1 MSSTAA
7 TAATRRSATATPTP
21 NTDRHTPHD
30 LGAALAA
37 LEADTVLCEAM
48 GPDLVKAFLTI
59 RKDEL
64 AKWQA
69 ADGTGMS
76 RSISAWELEH
86 YLPFF

>member
-1 MSSTAA
+1 MPS
-7 TAATRRSATATPTP
+7 P

-30 LGAALAA
+30 LGEALAA

-48 GPDLVKAFLTI
+48 GPDLVKAFLTL

-64 AKWQA
+64 AKWEA
-69 ADGTGMS
+69 ADGKWDVEV
-76 RSISAWELEH
+76 ISAWELEQ

>member
-1 MSSTAA
+1 MIAA
-7 TAATRRSATATPTP
+7 IRRSATATPSRTP
-21 NTDRHTPHD
+21 TATRLTISAH
-30 LGAALAA
+30 ALAA

-64 AKWQA
+64 AKWEA
-69 ADGTGMS
+69 ADGTWDLET
-76 RSISAWELEH
+76 ISPWELEQ